1 MLRLGIIG
9 CGRVTTMFHLKA
21 IDAVKEVCITALA
34 DTSKSQLD
42 EVQRKSKAKSVY
54 LDYLELLEDSQVDA
68 VAVNTPPKFHEEMVL
83 QSLKHGKHVLCEKP
97 LALTVEGCKRI
108 KELQEETG
116 LVVLPGHNYAF
127 TPSLTKMEELI
138 QDNTVGELESLSVY
152 FENYLKSYGSRTDF
166 RIHKENG
173 LVEDVL
179 PHILSVSNILAGRA
193 QSVDEVSWWCS
204 SYDVC
209 DNMVAK
215 LQTSQGAVLNCRLS
229 WTRLIPR
236 FKIEYN
242 GTKGKI
248 STDLMINPYSVTV
261 ETEYGKEK
269 HVDRGLDW
277 YLDLVKLKHPSFINQ
292 YRYFEQLTKGEH
304 TPRITIED
312 EISIIKMIEKVSEW
326 LKEPPVSR

>member
-21 IDAVKEVCITALA
+21 IDVVEEVRVTALA
-34 DTSKSQLD
+34 DTSQSQLD
-42 EVQRKSKAKSVY
+42 EAQRKSKAKSLY
-54 LDYLELLEDSQVDA
+54 LDYLELLQDPQVDA
-68 VAVNTPPKFHEEMVL
+68 VAVNTPPKLHEEMVL
-83 QSLKHGKHVLCEKP
+83 QALRHGKHVLCEKP
-97 LALTVEGCKRI
+97 LALSVEGCEKI
-108 KELQEETG
+108 KQLQEETG

-127 TPSLTKMEELI
+127 TPSLMKMEELI
-138 QDNTVGELESLSVY
+138 KDKKVGELETLSVY

-179 PHILSVSNILAGRA
+179 PHILSVSNIIAGRA
-193 QSVDEVSWWCS
+193 TSVNDVSWWCS

-215 LQTSQGAVLNCRLS
+215 LHTSKGAVLDCRLS
-229 WTRLIPR
+229 WTRMIPR
-236 FKIEYN
+236 FKIEYK

-261 ETEYGKEK
+261 ETENGKEK
-269 HVDRGLDW
+269 HTDRGLDW
-277 YLDLVKLKHPSFINQ
+277 YLDLVQLKHPSFVNQ
-292 YRYFEQLTKGEH
+292 YRYFEQLTKSETH
-304 TPRITIED
+304 PRITIED
-312 EISIIKMIEKVSEW
+312 EISIIKMIEQVSQW
-326 LKEPPVSR
+326 LKEPPVS